1 MNSKLIWITGLSGAG
16 KSTIAKE
23 VYSRLKQS
31 LSNTVMIDGD
41 AFREVIGN
49 DLKHTLDDRIKNAYR
64 IVKMCKYLYN
74 QDINVICATMSLYQE
89 IHEFIYD
96 NFEDPLIV
104 YLDVSMAELKKRN
117 QKGLYSSGTNVTG
130 IDLPFDEPS
139 HTDFVLKTKNEDNL
153 KNTVSLILERCK
165 INDNNEAR

>member
-23 VYSRLKQS
+23 IYSQLKPS
-31 LSNTVMIDGD
+31 FSNTVIIDGD
-41 AFREVIGN
+41 AFREVVGN
-49 DLKHTLDDRIKNAYR
+49 DLKHTLEDRIKNAYR

-89 IHEFIYD
+89 IHEFIYN

-104 YLDVSMAELKKRN
+104 YLDVSMDELKRRN
-117 QKGLYSSGTNVTG
+117 QKGLYSNGSNVTG

-139 HTDFVLKTKNEDNL
+139 HSDFVLKIKNEADL
-153 KNTVSLILERCK
+153 KNTVRLILERCK
-165 INDNNEAR
+165 INDKIS